1 LPTGGAHCAALSAF
15 GNAAIL
21 MAARITARLPI
32 ASLRLHSHTD
42 RMFASPDRKRYNIIA
57 ILLLLLLLVPFQF
70 A

>member
-1 LPTGGAHCAALSAF
+1 
-15 GNAAIL
+15 

-57 ILLLLLLLVPFQF
+57 ILLLLLLLLLVPFQF